1 MHKTDECVPVA
12 EIGNLTTIYASI
24 LDAYFAAPPLK

>member
-12 EIGNLTTIYASI
+12 EIERLADIYAAI
-24 LDAYFAAPPLK
+24 LEHYFA